1 MTGVIKVLLRLGRSG
16 VVMVSATGGECRN
29 AFDAYVIKWTSLAVG
44 RCSIA
49 QQTVTYLNW
58 AWIDLMKYHRAGL
71 SCGKVFGRFNS
82 N

>member
-44 RCSIA
+44 SMFHCATNR
-49 QQTVTYLNW
+49 YLFK
-58 AWIDLMKYHRAGL
+58 LGL
-71 SCGKVFGRFNS
+71 D
-82 N
+82 